1 MTNSEFLTGSE
12 RSERTGNWSLHLWI
26 PLETSDHLKPMGAFS
41 LVAILLALVGIY
53 GVISYGVS
61 QRTQEIGIRMALGA
75 EPEQV
80 VSLMLKRGITMVLV
94 GLGIGVVAAFGLTRF
109 IESLLY
115 NVDAQDPVIFGS
127 VGVGFAVVAWLATY
141 IPARRAAGV
150 NPNQA
155 LRSE

>member
-1 MTNSEFLTGSE
+1 M
-12 RSERTGNWSLHLWI
+12 
-26 PLETSDHLKPMGAFS
+26 
-41 LVAILLALVGIY
+41 AILLALVGIY

-75 EPEQV
+75 RPEAV

-94 GLGIGVVAAFGLTRF
+94 GLGIGLVAALGMTRF

-150 NPNQA
+150 NPIQA
-155 LRSE
+155 LRSD